1 MTVDA
6 LLQAAKRIDP
16 TVSWARITVGE
27 DVWRK
32 PYVSVTLF
40 AEERIGA
47 GGCTLNEPER
57 GEGTAETFDLA
68 VKDALEQLKER
79 KR

>member
-1 MTVDA
+1 MSVDS

-16 TVSWARITVGE
+16 AVSYVEIRVGTNI
-27 DVWRK
+27 WSR
-32 PYVSVTLF
+32 PHVSVAFF
-40 AEERIGA
+40 ADERIGA
-47 GGCTLNEPER
+47 GGCTLNDPQH